1 MIDSTFL
8 VLVGLTVLAFEF
20 DTALY
25 VIWCRLVGIEPT
37 LIVGYAKLSRGWRM
51 VVVTSIGAS
60 FGVFSSVVA
69 DLYVGAAGV
78 VFGAATLFAGV
89 MLYELALHIAA
100 EANIS
105 TSATRSRSES

>member
-37 LIVGYAKLSRGWRM
+37 LIVGYANLSRSWRV

-60 FGVFSSVVA
+60 FGVFSSVVT

-89 MLYELALHIAA
+89 MLYELALHIAS
-100 EANIS
+100 EAGIALS
-105 TSATRSRSES
+105 VTGSRSES